1 MDEDDAIREIEEREK
16 QRLQDKID
24 DVEEILEGRDDI
36 YESVVSELDEEIRR
50 QKNRLER
57 AQSSD
62 EPRIRA
68 ILKELYQ
75 ERREEYRSKW
85 QDRQSWMKR
94 KMELEQELA
103 ELEDLD
109 DLL

>member
-1 MDEDDAIREIEEREK
+1 VDEDDAIREIEEREK